1 MFRLPIGDS
10 AAEFQEKSS
19 EKRNIIMNSN
29 KLVGSILLSVA
40 ACIWGGTFVAVKVV
54 VGQIHP
60 IQLVWLR
67 YLVAIIFLIGFSLIK
82 REKWQFR
89 VQDLKWFVPIGLTGY
104 AISLVAQ
111 ETGTWFSSAQTGAV
125 VTSSTPTFMVI
136 FAWLILKEKL
146 NRVKIISLIMATF
159 GVIMIVG
166 IHLSGKHI
174 LIGVMF
180 LILAA
185 LTWSL
190 MSVMIQKLP
199 NYTALQITI
208 ISTLIAMVCLT
219 PFVMTDISAL
229 STVNFFNPK
238 VIFCLF
244 YVGALSTAAA
254 FVMWN
259 KGLTMVSTSASGL
272 FYLLQPVVGT
282 LLGWL
287 LLGEGLTWG
296 FALGSVLILGSVW
309 VSVRFAD

>member
-1 MFRLPIGDS
+1 
-10 AAEFQEKSS
+10 
-19 EKRNIIMNSN
+19 MNSN
-29 KLVGSILLSVA
+29 KLLGSILLSVA

-60 IQLVWLR
+60 LQLVWLR
-67 YLVAIIFLIGFSLIK
+67 YAVAIIFLIGFSLVTH
-82 REKWQFR
+82 EKWHFEIK
-89 VQDLKWFVPIGLTGY
+89 DLKWFALIGLTGY
-104 AISLVAQ
+104 TISIVAQ

-146 NRVKIISLIMATF
+146 NRVKILSVIMATL

-166 IHLSGKHI
+166 VHLTGKHVMT
-174 LIGVMF
+174 GVLF

-190 MSVMIQKLP
+190 MSVLIRKVP
-199 NYTALQITI
+199 NYSALQITI
-208 ISTLIAMVCLT
+208 ISTVIAMICLT
-219 PFVMTDISAL
+219 PFVLTDMSAL
-229 STVNFFNPK
+229 TRVNYLDPK
-238 VIFCLF
+238 VMVCLF

-259 KGLTMVSTSASGL
+259 KGLTMVSPSISGL
-272 FYLLQPVVGT
+272 FFLLQPIVGT
-282 LLGWL
+282 ILGWL

-296 FALGSVLILGSVW
+296 FAIGSVLILGSVW
-309 VSVRFAD
+309 VSIRFAE

>member
-1 MFRLPIGDS
+1 
-10 AAEFQEKSS
+10 
-19 EKRNIIMNSN
+19 MNSN
-29 KLVGSILLSVA
+29 KLLGSILLSIA

-60 IQLVWLR
+60 LQLVWLR
-67 YLVAIIFLIGFSLIK
+67 YAVAIIFLIGFSLVTH
-82 REKWQFR
+82 EKWHFEIK
-89 VQDLKWFVPIGLTGY
+89 DLKWFALIGLTGY
-104 AISLVAQ
+104 TISIVAQ

-146 NRVKIISLIMATF
+146 NRVKILSVIMATL

-166 IHLSGKHI
+166 VHLTGKHVMT
-174 LIGVMF
+174 GVLF

-190 MSVMIQKLP
+190 MSVLIRKVP
-199 NYTALQITI
+199 NYSALQITI
-208 ISTLIAMVCLT
+208 ISTVIAMICLT
-219 PFVMTDISAL
+219 PFVLTDMSAL
-229 STVNFFNPK
+229 TRVNYLDPK
-238 VIFCLF
+238 VMVCLF

-259 KGLTMVSTSASGL
+259 KGLTMVSPSISGL
-272 FYLLQPVVGT
+272 FFLLQPIVGT
-282 LLGWL
+282 ILGWL

-296 FALGSVLILGSVW
+296 FAIGSVLILGSVW
-309 VSVRFAD
+309 VSIRFAE

>member
-1 MFRLPIGDS
+1 
-10 AAEFQEKSS
+10 
-19 EKRNIIMNSN
+19 MNSN

-54 VGQIHP
+54 VGEIHP
-60 IQLVWLR
+60 LQLVWLR
-67 YLVAIIFLIGFSLIK
+67 YAVAIIFLIGFSLIK
-82 REKWQFR
+82 KEKWQFKFK
-89 VQDLKWFVPIGLTGY
+89 DLKWFIPIGLTGY
-104 AISLVAQ
+104 AVSLVAQ

-125 VTSSTPTFMVI
+125 VTSATPTFMVI

-146 NRVKIISLIMATF
+146 NRIKIISLIMATL
-159 GVIMIVG
+159 GVVMIVG
-166 IHLSGKHI
+166 VHLSGKHI
-174 LIGVMF
+174 LIGVLF

-190 MSVMIQKLP
+190 MSVLIQKLP
-199 NYTALQITI
+199 NYSALQITI
-208 ISTLIAMVCLT
+208 ISTIVAMVCLT
-219 PFVMTDISAL
+219 PFVLNDATAL
-229 STVNFFNPK
+229 TTVNFLDPK
-238 VIFCLF
+238 VLACLF
-244 YVGALSTAAA
+244 YVGALSTAAV

-309 VSVRFAD
+309 VSIRFAD